1 MIYVCRIMKLSK
13 SEEQLMQ
20 YIWKR
25 GKAFLNELLEMYPEP
40 KPASTTVATLL
51 KRIQEK
57 GYIDYE
63 QLGRSR
69 RYFPLVKKSDYSSKY
84 INRLIREYFDN
95 SPSSFVSFFTRET
108 DLSDAELKELQ
119 EIIKRELKRRTL

>member
-1 MIYVCRIMKLSK
+1 MKLSK

-25 GKAFLNELLEMYPEP
+25 GKAFMNELLEMYPEP
-40 KPASTTVATLL
+40 KPASSTVATLL
-51 KRIQEK
+51 KRMKDK

-69 RYFPLVKKSDYSSKY
+69 RYYPLVKKTDYFTKH
-84 INRLIREYFDN
+84 INGLIRKYFDN
-95 SPSSFVSFFTRET
+95 SPSSFASFFTTET
-108 DLSDAELKELQ
+108 DLSEEELKDLQ
-119 EIIKRELKRRTL
+119 KIVKEELKKRQR

>member
-1 MIYVCRIMKLSK
+1 MKLSK

-25 GKAFLNELLEMYPEP
+25 GKAFMNELLEMYPEP

-51 KRIQEK
+51 KRMADK

-69 RYFPLVKKSDYSSKY
+69 RYYPLVKKKDYFSKH
-84 INRLIREYFDN
+84 INGLIQKYFDN
-95 SPSSFVSFFTRET
+95 SPANFASFFTTET
-108 DLSDAELKELQ
+108 DLTQDQLKELQ
-119 EIIKRELKRRTL
+119 QIVEQELKKRQQ

>member
-1 MIYVCRIMKLSK
+1 MKLSK

-25 GKAFLNELLEMYPEP
+25 GKAFMNELLEMYPEP
-40 KPASTTVATLL
+40 KPASSTVATLL
-51 KRIQEK
+51 KRMKDK

-69 RYFPLVKKSDYSSKY
+69 RYYPLVKKTDYFSKH
-84 INRLIREYFDN
+84 INGLIRKYFDN
-95 SPSSFVSFFTRET
+95 SPSSFASFFTTET
-108 DLSDAELKELQ
+108 DLSEEELKDLQ
-119 EIIKRELKRRTL
+119 KIVKEELKKRQR

>member
-1 MIYVCRIMKLSK
+1 MKLSK

-20 YIWKR
+20 YIWKH
-25 GKAFLNELLEMYPEP
+25 GKAFMNELLAMYPEP

-51 KRIQEK
+51 KRMADK

-69 RYFPLVKKSDYSSKY
+69 RYFPLVNKSDYFSRH
-84 INRLIREYFDN
+84 INGLIQKYFDN
-95 SPSSFVSFFTRET
+95 SPANFASFFTTET
-108 DLSDAELKELQ
+108 DLSEDQLKELQ
-119 EIIKRELKRRTL
+119 QIVEEELKKRQQ